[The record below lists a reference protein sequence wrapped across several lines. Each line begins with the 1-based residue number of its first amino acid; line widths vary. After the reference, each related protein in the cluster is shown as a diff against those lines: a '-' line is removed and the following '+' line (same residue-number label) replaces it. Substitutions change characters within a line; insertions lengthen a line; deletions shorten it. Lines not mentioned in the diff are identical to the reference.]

1 MTMEMTREQA
11 AAAVAAA
18 TAERD
23 GIQANLLDL
32 DGSFG
37 KRMLAGAA
45 LAGESKRRWEAA
57 AADLATLWE
66 IFTAY
71 AAVVD
76 DAAGLLAGARRPS
89 SRELAQ
95 ITTMLNG
102 ASVELTRPVPLA
114 RREVTETGRSELTLA
129 AAVREMKRLFAGVA
143 DVVAA
148 AESVWNETA
157 DGLSE
162 IGDKLAAAKEQAEG
176 LGDGEVT
183 GALAAAGDE
192 LARLRDL
199 LNSDPLALWHGDG
212 VDTSRLD
219 WLRTQAGAAVAR
231 AGELARLREDV
242 EVRIAAAAA
251 AVAAAAAAGRDAAAA
266 RDRAAAK
273 IAAADLPPASASPA
287 GAAGLDVR
295 LAALGKLKAAGR
307 WVRLAAELDTIEAEA
322 AEATARYQ
330 AAQRAAAELLGR
342 RDELRGLLDAYQAK
356 AARLGAAEDTDLAA
370 RYQQASDLLWTA
382 PCDLAA
388 AAAAVTHYQQAIL
401 ALSER
406 RQPR

>member
-11 AAAVAAA
+11 TAAVAAA

-37 KRMLAGAA
+37 KQMLAGAA
-45 LAGESKRRWEAA
+45 LTGESKRRWDVAA
-57 AADLATLWE
+57 ANLAALWE

-76 DAAGLLAGARRPS
+76 KAAERLAGARRPS

-102 ASVELTRPVPLA
+102 TSVELTRTVPLA
-114 RREVTETGRSELTLA
+114 RRELTETGRSDLTLA
-129 AAVREMKRLFAGVA
+129 AAVREMKRAFARVA

-148 AESVWNETA
+148 AEGVWNETA

-162 IGDKLAAAKEQAEG
+162 IDAQLAAAKEQARD
-176 LGDGEVT
+176 LGDNEVT

-192 LARLRDL
+192 LNRLREV
-199 LNSDPLALWHGDG
+199 LNSDPLAFWQGG
-212 VDTSRLD
+212 QVDTTRLGR
-219 WLRTQAGAAVAR
+219 LREQATAAAAR
-231 AGELARLREDV
+231 AAGLARLRADTQQ
-242 EVRIAAAAA
+242 RISAAAA
-251 AVAAAAAAGRDAAAA
+251 AVAAATAAWQDATAA
-266 RDRAAAK
+266 RDRATAK
-273 IAAADLPPASASPA
+273 IAPGTLPPPPA
-287 GAAGLDVR
+287 EAVGLDVR
-295 LAALGKLKAAGR
+295 LATLDKLKAAGR
-307 WVRLAAELDTIEAEA
+307 WARLAAELDTIETEAPAATQRYRDAE
-322 AEATARYQ
+322 
-330 AAQRAAAELLGR
+330 RAAAALLGR

-356 AARLGAAEDTDLAA
+356 AARLGAAEDTELME
-370 RYQQASDLLWTA
+370 RYQQAYDLLWTA

-388 AAAAVTHYQQAIL
+388 AAAAVTRYQQAIV
-401 ALSER
+401 ALSGR
-406 RQPR
+406 RQRR